1 MRIQLAAWKC
11 RQTGKYWKKP
21 TLRGKLS
28 FPNPAAALDKDPS
41 GWDVCEKWGLQERK
55 NGFSVVF
62 KELEMMVENMGGI
75 SIPALPQ
82 HCRSQL
88 VEHWGTQGGI
98 AGVFVQ
104 GQQPDWMIPGVPPT
118 LDIP

>member
-62 KELEMMVENMGGI
+62 KELETMAENMGGI

-88 VEHWGTQGGI
+88 VEHWGHRVGLLGCLCRASSLTG
-98 AGVFVQ
+98 
-104 GQQPDWMIPGVPPT
+104 
-118 LDIP
+118 